1 MTWLS
6 FLPWLWWMWSGSNGV
21 DLQLNDLW
29 KPFGACVQLCVL
41 LWPFKCFEIEV
52 IYCEQR
58 ADQLLIRKLCSRGG
72 SRAQWQGQLRSSA
85 QSGHGWRQGPSHISL
100 HLCASPLAPVQPSP
114 AGFTFGWN
122 QQEPS
127 AENQGQVISRADW
140 LFHPHPAGSLGKLM
154 SHLSA

>member
-21 DLQLNDLW
+21 ELQLNDLW

-52 IYCEQR
+52 IYYEQR

-72 SRAQWQGQLRSSA
+72 SRLQWQGQLRGSA
-85 QSGHGWRQGPSHISL
+85 QSRHGWRQGPSHISL

-114 AGFTFGWN
+114 GVWLKPAGAICW
-122 QQEPS
+122 
-127 AENQGQVISRADW
+127 NQGQGTSRADW
-140 LFHPHPAGSLGKLM
+140 LFHPHPAGSLGKLK